1 MPTQTEVEGPERN
14 GPQMSVPVSAF
25 DAARPAA
32 SQLRPRSRLGAILK
46 RALREPL
53 VHFLLIGLVLF
64 VVYAFVNRG
73 QSGNVNH
80 QIVISLDDVRQLDIS
95 FVSQWHRQ
103 PTQEEF
109 TGLIEGF
116 IRQEILYR
124 DGLAMGL
131 DKDDTIVKRRMAQK
145 MEFLSEDVASAH
157 EPSTQELKDWYAKNS
172 QKFALPDRATF
183 RHLFFSFDRRGQRAQ
198 SDAAIALEKIAAKPE
213 DSPAAVALADPFMF
227 QDYYGDRGPEQ
238 LAKEFGPTFALGLFR
253 LKPGSWQGPIE
264 SGYGWHLVW
273 IESIVPGRIPA
284 FEEVEPD
291 VKTAW
296 LADQKVIAWHQAYAA
311 MRAKYEVIV
320 PRPPAE
326 TAESKTGAPTQAR
339 GAPQADE
346 PGLAP

>member
-1 MPTQTEVEGPERN
+1 MPTQTEVEALQRDGH
-14 GPQMSVPVSAF
+14 QISVSVSTF

-32 SQLRPRSRLGAILK
+32 TQFGLRSRLGAILQH
-46 RALREPL
+46 ALREPL
-53 VHFLLIGLVLF
+53 VHFLLIGLALF
-64 VVYAFVNRG
+64 VVYAIMNRG
-73 QSGNVNH
+73 QRGNVNH

-124 DGLAMGL
+124 EGLAMGL

-157 EPSTQELKDWYAKNS
+157 EPSTPELQEWYTKNS

-183 RHLFFSFDRRGQRAQ
+183 RHLFFSFDRRGQRAE
-198 SDAAIALEKIAAKPE
+198 SDAAAALAKIAGKPE
-213 DSPAAVALADPFMF
+213 DSRAAVALADPFMF
-227 QDYYGDRGPEQ
+227 QDYYGDRGPDQ
-238 LAKEFGPTFALGLFR
+238 LAKEFGPTFALGLFQ

-296 LADQKVIAWHQAYAA
+296 LADQKAIAWQKAYAA
-311 MRAKYEVIV
+311 MRAKYEVMV
-320 PRPPAE
+320 PQPPAE
-326 TAESKTGAPTQAR
+326 AESKNGPRAPAQTV
-339 GAPQADE
+339 PQADE
-346 PGLAP
+346 PGIGP

>member
-1 MPTQTEVEGPERN
+1 MPIPTEVEGINESHRVLSSVHMLDGVRPSGKRS
-14 GPQMSVPVSAF
+14 GPRVRF
-25 DAARPAA
+25 
-32 SQLRPRSRLGAILK
+32 LGICK
-46 RALREPL
+46 RVLHEPL
-53 VHFLLIGLVLF
+53 VHFLLIGLALF
-64 VVYAFVNRG
+64 VVYAFVSRG

-80 QIVISLDDVRQLDIS
+80 QIVISLDDVKQLDIS

-116 IRQEILYR
+116 IRQEVLYR
-124 DGLAMGL
+124 EGLAMGL

-183 RHLFFSFDRRGQRAQ
+183 RHLFFSFDRRGQHAQ
-198 SDAAIALEKIAAKPE
+198 SDAAAALEKVAGKPE
-213 DSPAAVALADPFMF
+213 NSRAAVALADPFMF
-227 QDYYGDRGPEQ
+227 QDYYGDRGPDQ
-238 LAKEFGPTFALGLFR
+238 LAKEFGPSFAVGLFQ

-273 IESIVPGRIPA
+273 IESIVPGRVPA

-296 LADQKVIAWHQAYAA
+296 LADQKVVAWHEAYAA
-311 MRAKYEVIV
+311 MRAKYDVIV
-320 PRPPAE
+320 PQPPAE
-326 TAESKTGAPTQAR
+326 TAESKTRPPKQAPS
-339 GAPQADE
+339 APQADE
-346 PGLAP
+346 PGIGP